1 MLQTFRCELYY
12 RCKRGKREVCGK
24 DGPLLKIR
32 SDRHKVTPP
41 PPRIESSCWGRNSIG
56 EEGKG
61 RLKKGRKGREWKDIK
76 LVATLYT
83 TVCIGR

>member
-1 MLQTFRCELYY
+1 MNYITGVKEE
-12 RCKRGKREVCGK
+12 RERYVVK
-24 DGPLLKIR
+24 MDHFLKLGQIGT
-32 SDRHKVTPP
+32 KLPPP